1 MNVYL
6 DIVFSI
12 IIGSMLLLMI
22 LAYNFDMVETS
33 SINNMYFAIQ
43 KNGFDLQEIL
53 RYDFRKIGLGVPDTS
68 AVLSIADSTQVK
80 FKTDLDL
87 DGSINEIHYY
97 LGDLS
102 SADFTENPNDKLL
115 YRKVDSNPPET
126 YSIGLIDFNFT
137 YYDENGGSTIIL
149 DDIRQLEYNYYLE
162 STFGYNGEYPGMF
175 IRGRI
180 NLKNLD

>member
-33 SINNMYFAIQ
+33 SINNIYYTTQ
-43 KNGFDLQEIL
+43 RNGFDLQEIV
-53 RYDFRKIGLGVPDTS
+53 RNDFRKICYGVPDTS
-68 AVLSIADSTQVK
+68 AIFSIADSNQVK
-80 FKTDLDL
+80 FKTDFDY

-97 LGDLS
+97 LGSLS
-102 SADFTENPNDKLL
+102 SADFTENPNDRLL
-115 YRKVDSNPPET
+115 YRQVDGNTPET
-126 YSIGLIDFNFT
+126 YSVGLINLNFT